1 MCVCVYL
8 NVYTYLWQLHH
19 KRKSNWKYGK
29 TWLMMLLNITYYW
42 TSSTRVITSLSSL
55 MLADFLPSNMGVGG
69 THDVSTKFPD
79 HGLKTVYKYSRS

>member
-1 MCVCVYL
+1 
-8 NVYTYLWQLHH
+8 
-19 KRKSNWKYGK
+19 
-29 TWLMMLLNITYYW
+29 
-42 TSSTRVITSLSSL
+42 